1 MPGPEDATLA
11 ELQCMVESVS
21 GGEARIQLSGRWEM
35 VHAIE
40 QDKDRLLFGAAT
52 ARGVAV
58 YDTKTQ
64 SLRSFLLAFDG
75 TLRHGR
81 PDASPNRTG
90 AVAEWSSQ

>member
-1 MPGPEDATLA
+1 MPREDATLA

-21 GGEARIQLSGRWEM
+21 GGEARIRLSGRWEM

-40 QDKDRLLFGAAT
+40 QDKDRMLFGAAT

-58 YDTKTQ
+58 YDTKAHL
-64 SLRSFLLAFDG
+64 LRSFRLVFDG
-75 TLRHGR
+75 TIRHGR